1 MPGPDWPQ
9 FADEAGSWPLPAGKA
24 RALSHESG
32 APVFPRAGWPDMP
45 TVEYLTK
52 LILLGLLLLALPYLL
67 GRLVF
72 HPGDVLE
79 ATAERAMRGPIP
91 GA

>member
-9 FADEAGSWPLPAGKA
+9 FRDEAGSWPKAGGKA
-24 RALSHESG
+24 APFLG
-32 APVFPRAGWPDMP
+32 AAAAPFPREGWPSMG
-45 TVEYLTK
+45 TVEYVTK

-79 ATAERAMRGPIP
+79 ATADRAMHGPLP

>member
-1 MPGPDWPQ
+1 MPAWPQ
-9 FADEAGSWPLPAGKA
+9 FREEGGWPAAAKAVPGSGTAEPP
-24 RALSHESG
+24 
-32 APVFPRAGWPDMP
+32 FPREGWPAMS

-79 ATAERAMRGPIP
+79 AAAGRAMHGPLP
-91 GA
+91 GG

>member
-9 FADEAGSWPLPAGKA
+9 FTDEAGSWPLPAGKA
-24 RALSHESG
+24 AALSHDGS
-32 APVFPRAGWPDMP
+32 AVTFPRPGWPTMS

-72 HPGDVLE
+72 HPADVLN
-79 ATAERAMRGPIP
+79 ATAERAMRGPL
-91 GA
+91 A

>member
-24 RALSHESG
+24 HAHSG
-32 APVFPRAGWPDMP
+32 AGAFPPAGWPDMS

-79 ATAERAMRGPIP
+79 ATADRAMHGPLP
-91 GA
+91 GG